1 MSDLDTFSKARPVWI
16 AGADPT
22 NPNPAGS
29 AANPNYVISGGSEY
43 ETVAAS
49 QTDQVLGSGG
59 AIGDYFQGLL
69 AIPATTSP
77 GAISVKDG
85 SGSSITLFAGGASSV
100 SDLRPFGIPFPAKS
114 LNGGWKVT
122 TGANVSVVGFGD
134 FT

>member
-49 QTDQVLGSGG
+49 QNDQILGSVG
-59 AIGDYFQGLL
+59 AVGDYFQGLL
-69 AIPATTSP
+69 VVPATTSP

-85 SGSSITLFAGGASSV
+85 SGSAITLFAGGTV
-100 SDLRPFGIPFPAKS
+100 SDLKPFGIPFPAKS
-114 LNGGWKVT
+114 VSGGWKVT
-122 TGANVSVVGFGD
+122 TGTNVSVIGFGD